1 MATEK
6 KLKLVDGTFSAKDS
20 KEILLNIFSSKI
32 HFHQL
37 KNFSSQEL
45 NGVDNK
51 IAMKRIPQLQKCMET
66 ILKTMTS
73 AEKKGKKVTI
83 KSEVFLTI
91 E

>member
-32 HFHQL
+32 KFHQL

-45 NGVDNK
+45 NGIDDK
-51 IAMKRIPQLQKCMET
+51 IAMKRIPQLKKCVDTIQKT
-66 ILKTMTS
+66 LAI
-73 AEKKGKKVTI
+73 AEKKGKKVI
-83 KSEVFLTI
+83 LKSEVFLTI